1 MQPAAIALNYSVNN
15 IRNDIGQIITIIYIY
30 IYMYIYK
37 SQFNSLVWG
46 SLVWGS
52 LMLALENH

>member
-15 IRNDIGQIITIIYIY
+15 KRNDIGQKITIIYIYIY

-46 SLVWGS
+46 SL
-52 LMLALENH
+52 MLALENH